1 MQTFDDH
8 ITQHIHVQG
17 IILTLNT
24 AYTHVKMTKI
34 VFLHPDLGIGGA
46 ERLVVDAALAL
57 KGKGYDV
64 QFVTSHHSQQ
74 HCFVETRDGTLPVTV
89 VGDWLPRHI
98 FGRFNALCAYIR
110 MIYAAAYV
118 VFFSGFKPDIVFCD
132 QVSVCLPILH
142 IGGFKI
148 LFYCHFPD
156 QLLSKPGSA
165 LKSLYRAPLNWL
177 EEITTGQAH
186 QILVNSKFTAR
197 VFRDTFRRLQVQP
210 HVLYPTMNTDVFDNT
225 TPLPIN
231 QIITT
236 DFPSNSFLFLSI
248 NRYERKKNLKLALD
262 AMSELKK
269 RLSANEWTRVHLVM
283 AGGYDARVNE
293 NVEHYDELV
302 CHANTLG
309 LTEKVT
315 FLKSPS
321 DMEKLSLLS
330 HCHCLIYTPPN
341 EHFGIVPLEAMYAG
355 KPVIAANS
363 GGPTETVVNDVT
375 GFLCNLKPE
384 DFADAM
390 LKCVQIEDMRIKLGK
405 AGQDRMKKL
414 FSFMAFSNQLSKIVQ
429 ALLDVK
435 NKVN

>member
-1 MQTFDDH
+1 MSK
-8 ITQHIHVQG
+8 V
-17 IILTLNT
+17 
-24 AYTHVKMTKI
+24 

-64 QFVTSHHSQQ
+64 QFVTSHHSPQ

-89 VGDWLPRHI
+89 VGDWLPRNL
-98 FGRFNALCAYIR
+98 FGHFYALCAYIR
-110 MIYAAAYV
+110 MIYAALYI
-118 VFFSGFKPDIVFCD
+118 VFFSGLNPDIVFCD
-132 QVSVCLPILH
+132 QVSVSVPILH

-156 QLLSKPGSA
+156 QLLSQPGSV

-177 EEITTGQAH
+177 EETTTGQAH
-186 QILVNSKFTAR
+186 QILVNSKFTAG
-197 VFRDTFRRLQVQP
+197 VFRDTFKRLQVVP
-210 HVLYPTMNTDVFDNT
+210 DVLYPTVNTDMFDNT

-231 QIITT
+231 QILSME
-236 DFPSNSFLFLSI
+236 FPNDSILFLSI

-262 AMSELKK
+262 AMNELKK
-269 RLSANEWTRVHLVM
+269 RLSATEWSHVHLVM
-283 AGGYDARVNE
+283 AGGYDTRVKE
-293 NVEHYDELV
+293 NVEHYDELISHV
-302 CHANTLG
+302 NTLG
-309 LTEKVT
+309 LTEKIT
-315 FLKSPS
+315 FMKSPS

-363 GGPTETVVNDVT
+363 GGPTETVDSGVT

-390 LKCVQIEDMRIKLGK
+390 MKCITDEDMRIKLGK

-414 FSFMAFSNQLSKIVQ
+414 FSFVAFSNQLLDIVQ
-429 ALLDVK
+429 SLLDVK
-435 NKVN
+435 DKMQ

>member
-1 MQTFDDH
+1 M
-8 ITQHIHVQG
+8 
-17 IILTLNT
+17 
-24 AYTHVKMTKI
+24 
-34 VFLHPDLGIGGA
+34 FLHPDLGIGGA

-64 QFVTSHHSQQ
+64 HFVTSHHSPQ

-98 FGRFNALCAYIR
+98 FGRFHALCAYIR
-110 MIYAAAYV
+110 MIYTALYV
-118 VFFSGFKPDIVFCD
+118 VFFSGLASDIVFCD
-132 QVSVCLPILH
+132 QVSVCVPFLR

-156 QLLSKPGSA
+156 QLLSLSGSA
-165 LKSLYRAPLNWL
+165 LKSFYRAPLNWL
-177 EEITTGQAH
+177 EETTTGQADR
-186 QILVNSKFTAR
+186 ILVNSKFTAG
-197 VFRDTFRRLQVQP
+197 VFRDAFKRLYVQP
-210 HVLYPTMNTDVFDNT
+210 TVLYPTMNTRVFDST
-225 TPLPIN
+225 TPLSIS
-231 QIITT
+231 QILEKE
-236 DFPSNSFLFLSI
+236 FPDGAVLFLSI

-262 AMSELKK
+262 SMCELRK
-269 RLSANEWTRVHLVM
+269 RLSTSEWLHVHLVM

-293 NVEHYDELV
+293 NVEHYDELTSY
-302 CHANTLG
+302 ADRLG
-309 LTEKVT
+309 LTERVT
-315 FLKSPS
+315 FMKSPS
-321 DMEKLSLLS
+321 DVEKISLLK

-375 GFLCNLKPE
+375 GFLCNLEPE

-390 LKCVQIEDMRIKLGK
+390 LKCIQNEGVRAKLGK

-414 FSFMAFSNQLSKIVQ
+414 FSFMAFSDKLLEIVHS
-429 ALLDVK
+429 LLDVK
-435 NKVN
+435 DKVH